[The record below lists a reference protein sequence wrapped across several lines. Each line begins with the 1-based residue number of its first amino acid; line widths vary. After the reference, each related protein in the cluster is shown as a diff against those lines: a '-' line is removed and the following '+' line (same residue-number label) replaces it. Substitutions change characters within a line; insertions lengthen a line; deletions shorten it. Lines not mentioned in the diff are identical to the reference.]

1 MLALPE
7 VLTLTQANACLV
19 RLVQG
24 LKVEPTPVIVVDAA
38 RLRTF
43 DSAALAVL
51 MECRR
56 VASVDKKNLKIHGMP
71 TRLRELAQLYGVS
84 DLLPDSTAPVT

>member
-7 VLTLTQANACLV
+7 VLTQSQANACLGG
-19 RLVQG
+19 LVQG
-24 LKVEPTPVIVVDAA
+24 LKAGAAAVVVVDASH
-38 RLRTF
+38 LQTF

-56 VASVDKKNLKIHGMP
+56 VAASVNKTVQMQSMP
-71 TRLRELAQLYGVS
+71 TRLRDLAQLYGVS
-84 DLLPDSTAPVT
+84 DLLPDSAAFTV

>member
-7 VLTLTQANACLV
+7 VLTLSQANACLG

-24 LKVEPTPVIVVDAA
+24 LSVDATPIVVVDAA

-56 VASVDKKNLKIHGMP
+56 VAAADRKPLQIHGMP
-71 TRLRELAQLYGVS
+71 SRLRELAMLYGVS
-84 DLLPDSTAPVT
+84 DLLPDSTALVA